1 MSAEQ
6 VNNGGNDIKELIRTL
21 KELVLE
27 LRSVVDEISNPLLQ
41 PSRPT
46 QTIKQTP
53 TQEESKSKKQVEVV
67 KTLEAATPSPLPS
80 QQLATIQSLAP
91 SQTQHPAPKIL
102 KPYTYQEMLEFKPQE
117 KVKREE
123 IQVSSKSMEEMNL
136 EKLASLLRLVYEL
149 QSRVPPEYLHTLA
162 DILMKSSLI
171 DETQKETLEKII
183 ELGKISYKYELGV
196 DESIAIL
203 AALAKE
209 LGLDVAS
216 ITEELVRSI
225 LRRRGAEAWESQQ
238 P

>member
-1 MSAEQ
+1 MSIEQ

-27 LRSVVDEISNPLLQ
+27 LRSVVDEISNPLL
-41 PSRPT
+41 RPT
-46 QTIKQTP
+46 PTINQTS
-53 TQEESKSKKQVEVV
+53 TQEASKNKKQIEIV
-67 KTLEAATPSPLPS
+67 KSSEAAPPSPLPS
-80 QQLATIQSLAP
+80 QQLATIQRLTPSL
-91 SQTQHPAPKIL
+91 TQHPAPKTPQQYTNQEIL
-102 KPYTYQEMLEFKPQE
+102 QLRPKGELR
-117 KVKREE
+117 REE
-123 IQVSSKSMEEMNL
+123 SQISSKNMEEMNL

-225 LRRRGAEAWESQQ
+225 LRRRGAETWESQQ